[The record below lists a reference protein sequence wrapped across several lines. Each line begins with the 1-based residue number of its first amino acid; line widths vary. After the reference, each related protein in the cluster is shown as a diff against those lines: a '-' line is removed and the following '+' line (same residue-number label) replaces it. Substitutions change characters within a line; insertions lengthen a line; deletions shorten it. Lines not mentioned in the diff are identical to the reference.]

1 MYNMKNYETT
11 SSLKSKSA
19 SYRPMLAALLCG
31 VFAGGLTAASTGLS
45 GCNGSSLNGSDS
57 DGGSGGGDGG
67 TGGGGDGGTG
77 GSGDMGGQAGY
88 CAGQGPPIQVTDS
101 GGATRCSGQVAATAF
116 RYALCICQGLSASSS
131 IMTDAFDSTN
141 AGASTF
147 GTGGSVGVNGDINTG
162 PLSVGGT
169 LQVAKSATET
179 QSVNVGV
186 DLLVGSRLSA
196 NQNVTL
202 GRDATVNGD
211 LQINGTLKVPGTLT
225 YPTGKTLNVGVN
237 QVTKTVQQA
246 QVTVPE
252 ACDCASN
259 LLFNIAG
266 FVQQASTNN
275 DNAAIGL
282 DPALLNNFQ
291 SEQTLNLKCGR
302 FYLNNIN
309 GSKKLTINVSGRTA
323 LFVGS
328 DVNLNGDFNVVLSG
342 SGELDLFINGG
353 LTSSAPLHFGN
364 KNAPARVRLYMGG
377 SRNINLAAGS
387 EIDGNIYAP
396 QSALVTSGALEVFGA
411 VFVNS
416 FNPSNTVA
424 IHHDI
429 AILKAADG
437 CTQPTGGGT
446 NPPPPASCSRCQD
459 CGGQACKGG
468 SCGACTSNADC
479 CAPLSCVTSSSGN
492 KCVYVAG

>member
-1 MYNMKNYETT
+1 MYNMQNYQTT
-11 SSLKSKSA
+11 SSLRVKSA
-19 SYRPMLAALLCG
+19 SYKPMLAALLCG
-31 VFAGGLTAASTGLS
+31 VFAGGFTAASTGLA
-45 GCNGSSLNGSDS
+45 GCNGSQISGNGTN
-57 DGGSGGGDGG
+57 DGGGNGGNGDGGNGGGDGG
-67 TGGGGDGGTG
+67 DL
-77 GSGDMGGQAGY
+77 GGQAGY

-116 RYALCICQGLSASSS
+116 RYALCVCQGLSASSS
-131 IMTDAFDSTN
+131 ITTDAFDSSN
-141 AGASTF
+141 SGASAF

-162 PLSVGGT
+162 LMTVGGT
-169 LQVAKSATET
+169 LQVAKSATQT
-179 QSVNVGV
+179 QNLVTGV
-186 DLLVGSRLSA
+186 DLLTGSTLSD
-196 NQNVTL
+196 NQNVTV
-202 GRDATVNGD
+202 GRDATINGD
-211 LQINGTLKVPGTLT
+211 VKVNGTLKVTGTLT
-225 YPTGKTLNVGVN
+225 YPTGKMLTVGTSMVN
-237 QVTKTVQQA
+237 KTVQQA
-246 QVTVPE
+246 QVTVAEP
-252 ACDCASN
+252 CDCAAN
-259 LLFNIAG
+259 LLFDIAG
-266 FVQQASTNN
+266 YVTKAATNN

-282 DPALLNNFQ
+282 NPALLNNFQ
-291 SEQTLNLKCGR
+291 TDQTLNLTCGR

-328 DVNLNGDFNVVLSG
+328 DVNLNSDFNVVLSG
-342 SGELDLFINGG
+342 NGELDLFINGG

-364 KNAPARVRLYMGG
+364 KAAPARVRLYMGG

-429 AILKAADG
+429 AILKAADS
-437 CTQPTGGGT
+437 CTQPTGGG

-479 CAPLSCVTSSSGN
+479 CAPLSCVTTGSGN